1 MRFPDFCLNPKELIL
16 LIKLLEKFRKWAKDY
31 VPDTIFVHRICIC
44 MQTVVVSAGSGA
56 FPNKKALAC
65 CTYQITRQRVKEQA
79 ETF

>member
-44 MQTVVVSAGSGA
+44 RQWWFQQAHEP
-56 FPNKKALAC
+56 FKIKKLWLAAR
-65 CTYQITRQRVKEQA
+65 IRLPGRG
-79 ETF
+79 